1 MSKIVVC
8 PSSKDNLDKLLNMNI
23 DGIVLGIDNLSVFP
37 EYKVDIDKLNDI
49 VKNTDKEIIVSINKM
64 IHNKD
69 IPFVEDMLLKL
80 DKINISKI
88 IFYDVGI
95 INIAKRLGI
104 KKDLVIYGEHLNT
117 SILSNKFYKKHGV
130 SGCLISNDITIDEIK
145 DIKDNTNMSM
155 MMIAYGYLPMFYSRR
170 YLINNYFEY
179 IGKEKEDN
187 TYYMNHDNE
196 YYMIKESEDG
206 TIIYT
211 KKPINLINEIDKLNN
226 IDYLVLDGSYSDDN
240 EFIDVVNS
248 YINNDKS
255 NKDEYV
261 GFLHTKTI
269 YKVKNNE

>member
-1 MSKIVVC
+1 
-8 PSSKDNLDKLLNMNI
+8 
-23 DGIVLGIDNLSVFP
+23 
-37 EYKVDIDKLNDI
+37 
-49 VKNTDKEIIVSINKM
+49 
-64 IHNKD
+64 
-69 IPFVEDMLLKL
+69 
-80 DKINISKI
+80 
-88 IFYDVGI
+88 
-95 INIAKRLGI
+95 
-104 KKDLVIYGEHLNT
+104 
-117 SILSNKFYKKHGV
+117 
-130 SGCLISNDITIDEIK
+130 
-145 DIKDNTNMSM
+145 
-155 MMIAYGYLPMFYSRR
+155 
-170 YLINNYFEY
+170 
-179 IGKEKEDN
+179 
-187 TYYMNHDNE
+187 MNHNNE